1 MKRFLA
7 VALSVCLLMLCT
19 VFIAP
24 TVAQEPLPSAYVDV
38 EGLVGYKAYVYQDF
52 SDDNITLWQ
61 SDDYNIYS
69 VENGQLAVSQAS
81 GQVWTQ
87 AKVEQA
93 GHSIRDIESNAA
105 QGYGFYIKQ
114 TASQWIR
121 PLYYIADG
129 NQVVTPPGETEY
141 ILVPADGSEPV
152 TGTMRASG
160 DFLISDAFEGYVL
173 VKLPLSTLE
182 GFSPYAMVGGNL
194 KASQSAPIYAPRRTH
209 GIPRSRDNPHH
220 RKPAPQAGGA
230 LSHPSRLTWVATSPK
245 NGLADCPVW
254 ERTSARYAFARRTP
268 QRSRDEPFF
277 RRRGRWKSLRE
288 KRTAPPFPH
297 RMEICLALSAPLLQP
312 VASTIQKNAHP
323 NGCAFLHCLLA
334 SLYHW
339 SIHSRKS
346 ACPVSLALSPARL
359 VSSRRRRG
367 SIAARANSQ
376 ACPTNH
382 LSSLSASTSG
392 WNCNAS
398 T

>member
-1 MKRFLA
+1 MPARLPDVRRGRTPVRRRTPPDLCRTHGRGRTLRPAPPRGHGLPDAQHPARQHPAEHAAPPPAGDSLPRFGVAGADGTQPDGGGALA
-7 VALSVCLLMLCT
+7 RRQFTPART
-19 VFIAP
+19 GFDTFGGAAA
-24 TVAQEPLPSAYVDV
+24 TPLPC
-38 EGLVGYKAYVYQDF
+38 
-52 SDDNITLWQ
+52 
-61 SDDYNIYS
+61 
-69 VENGQLAVSQAS
+69 
-81 GQVWTQ
+81 
-87 AKVEQA
+87 
-93 GHSIRDIESNAA
+93 
-105 QGYGFYIKQ
+105 
-114 TASQWIR
+114 
-121 PLYYIADG
+121 
-129 NQVVTPPGETEY
+129 
-141 ILVPADGSEPV
+141 
-152 TGTMRASG
+152 
-160 DFLISDAFEGYVL
+160 
-173 VKLPLSTLE
+173 
-182 GFSPYAMVGGNL
+182 PYAGARTGN
-194 KASQSAPIYAPRRTH
+194 PAPRRTH
-209 GIPRSRDNPHH
+209 GISRSRDNPHH

-230 LSHPSRLTWVATSPK
+230 LSHPSRLTWVAASQK

>member
-1 MKRFLA
+1 MERSLTEVGLWHDVSSRLREPASILSGGQQQRLCLA
-7 VALSVCLLMLCT
+7 RTLALEPEILLLD
-19 VFIAP
+19 
-24 TVAQEPLPSAYVDV
+24 EP
-38 EGLVGYKAYVYQDF
+38 
-52 SDDNITLWQ
+52 
-61 SDDYNIYS
+61 
-69 VENGQLAVSQAS
+69 
-81 GQVWTQ
+81 
-87 AKVEQA
+87 
-93 GHSIRDIESNAA
+93 
-105 QGYGFYIKQ
+105 
-114 TASQWIR
+114 TAS
-121 PLYYIADG
+121 LD
-129 NQVVTPPGETEY
+129 PG
-141 ILVPADGSEPV
+141 
-152 TGTMRASG
+152 
-160 DFLISDAFEGYVL
+160 
-173 VKLPLSTLE
+173 
-182 GFSPYAMVGGNL
+182 
-194 KASQSAPIYAPRRTH
+194 
-209 GIPRSRDNPHH
+209 DNPHH

-230 LSHPSRLTWVATSPK
+230 LSHPSRLTWVAASQK

-297 RMEICLALSAPLLQP
+297 RMEICLALRAPLLQP

-382 LSSLSASTSG
+382 LSNLSASTSG